1 MSALLLGYDESRF
14 TSAKLSASRM
24 QSDNMRFFRDETSK
38 MCAKFSKRTRITRPI
53 TGTPSF
59 SGAGGG

>member
-14 TSAKLSASRM
+14 TSAKLSAM

-38 MCAKFSKRTRITRPI
+38 MCAKFSKRTRIMRPI